1 MQNEM
6 KYLLDALIVL
16 RTELNTARDK
26 IEVMERIASIKD
38 CIVRLVEQA
47 QQGESA

>member
-6 KYLLDALIVL
+6 KYLLDALVIL
-16 RTELNTARDK
+16 RTELLTSRDK
-26 IEVMERIASIKD
+26 VEVMERIASIKD

-47 QQGESA
+47 Q